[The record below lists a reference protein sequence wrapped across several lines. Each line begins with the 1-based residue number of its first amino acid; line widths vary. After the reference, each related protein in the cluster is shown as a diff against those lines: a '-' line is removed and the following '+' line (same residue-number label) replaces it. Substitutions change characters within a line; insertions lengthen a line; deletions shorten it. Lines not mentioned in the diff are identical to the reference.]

1 MSRLFLVCLCL
12 FLVVA
17 VWAQEEEGPPG
28 PTPPPTPRP
37 APAAASPGARTAP
50 PANGGGRSPAAPV
63 APLAA
68 GPAVC
73 EITRSPHGWTLHAV
87 DVDAHQLLT
96 EFAAA
101 AQLPLVVD
109 DTVRRRLTIHLSDKP
124 AAEVLNLIVAAYGFS
139 WAEVDGVNLVS
150 EGMPRNPSSYL
161 LSDIASVTTQYVAPS
176 QARQL
181 LPVFLQGDVA
191 LNTDQN
197 SVVLSGPAPL
207 LAKFRQ
213 DVAQFD
219 VPARQIMLDVNVVE
233 FTDTD
238 LDSFVAMLGWSNARL
253 GLTTDSL
260 TGQSTLTAIAKLP
273 TDFFAKL
280 TSLVQARKA
289 RVRANPRIATLSG
302 QSASIFIGQQ
312 QYLRIPTDTGS
323 SIDAGVTLQVT
334 PLTGGEGEIILDLNE
349 EISTLSAPDA
359 LTGLP
364 TKTTRSAKTTVRVL
378 DGQTIVG
385 GGLRQAETRAVR
397 RAIPILSDLPLI
409 GNLFRSRKIEK
420 TNVDLAVF
428 ITARLLSP
436 TGHLPE
442 PEEQGIL
449 QQAQPGG
456 APTP

>member
-1 MSRLFLVCLCL
+1 MKRLLLIGFCVLL
-12 FLVVA
+12 A
-17 VWAQEEEGPPG
+17 VGAAAQDEEAPPPG
-28 PTPPPTPRP
+28 PPTPAPAPRATPPATPPAPRP
-37 APAAASPGARTAP
+37 AAPGA
-50 PANGGGRSPAAPV
+50 GSGRGPAAP
-63 APLAA
+63 ASPAT
-68 GPAVC
+68 PAVC
-73 EITRSPHGWTLHAV
+73 EIARADNGWTIHAV

-109 DTVRRRLTIHLSDKP
+109 DTVRRRLTLNISDKP
-124 AAEVLNLIVAAYGFS
+124 AADILNLIVAAYGFS

-150 EGMPRNPSSYL
+150 EGMPRSPSSYL

-238 LDSFVAMLGWSNARL
+238 LDSFVAMLGWSNSRL

-273 TDFFAKL
+273 TSFSADL
-280 TSLVQARKA
+280 TALVQARKA

-334 PLTGGEGEIILDLNE
+334 PLTGGMGEIILDLNE
-349 EISTLSAPDA
+349 EISTLSAPDPV
-359 LTGLP
+359 TGLP

-397 RAIPILSDLPLI
+397 RAIPILSDIPLI

-436 TGHLPE
+436 TGHLA
-442 PEEQGIL
+442 PEEEQELL
-449 QQAQPGG
+449 QQAQPEGE
-456 APTP
+456 PTP